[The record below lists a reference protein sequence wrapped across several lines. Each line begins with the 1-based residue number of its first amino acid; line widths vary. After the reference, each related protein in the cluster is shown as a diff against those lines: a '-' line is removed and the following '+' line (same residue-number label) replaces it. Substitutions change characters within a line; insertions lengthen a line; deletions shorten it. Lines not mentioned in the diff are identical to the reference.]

1 MLLLCWRVTKIAY
14 PRNRLQRKLPPRPTD
29 IQARGFSSVHVD
41 DDENTISCRW
51 WRHVSRCKCRY
62 FRGFAVK
69 LVTIISLRNLLG
81 PLQLPHSTHDI
92 PRIYTVWKSDSVN
105 PTQFLR
111 VGRMRVTSQLGNAR
125 GGKFYVVHAT
135 TPTHKFHFTT
145 HIPRKSFALSR
156 IGSELL
162 DNKINSPRLRI
173 QLGLSQGLEG
183 VWWSWE
189 LQGRPGPSRDLFL
202 DSGPVGRFYLY
213 N

>member
-14 PRNRLQRKLPPRPTD
+14 PRNRLQRKLPPRQTD
-29 IQARGFSSVHVD
+29 RHSSAGLLLCPCWWRRKYD
-41 DDENTISCRW
+41 ILPMRW

-81 PLQLPHSTHDI
+81 PLQLPHNTHDI

-135 TPTHKFHFTT
+135 TPTHKFYFTT
-145 HIPRKSFALSR
+145 HIPRKSFELSR
-156 IGSELL
+156 IGSELLQL

-183 VWWSWE
+183 VGNSRA
-189 LQGRPGPSRDLFL
+189 RPGI
-202 DSGPVGRFYLY
+202 DS
-213 N
+213 